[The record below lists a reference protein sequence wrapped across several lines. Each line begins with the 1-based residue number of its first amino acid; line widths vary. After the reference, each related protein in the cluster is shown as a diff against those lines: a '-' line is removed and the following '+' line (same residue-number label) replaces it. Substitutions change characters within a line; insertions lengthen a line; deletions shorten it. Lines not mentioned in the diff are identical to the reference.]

1 MLEIKKCDLNLDD
14 TVTCGQLFRYFK
26 NDDNSYDI
34 ILKDRVINVRM
45 DNDTLLVESNNEND
59 LKNIVY
65 DYFDLNTDYENI
77 RNKIIKVDEKL
88 KESVYNSIGLRML
101 RQDPTEMIISYIIS
115 ANNNVTRISNSINL
129 LCLRYGEKI
138 NFYTYPNP
146 SLRFIYPRQFLIKDK
161 DGNIIIKMS
170 TTWALLDD
178 KTRKIAMLKDGQL
191 PLKFEVHAEELPL
204 PKKLEIPLGEF
215 KKENIIT
222 YTDCDLNRHLNNT
235 RYIDYILDLYDAD
248 FYKTFSNN
256 VSYITGKVL
265 DNIVFQC
272 KIEFKDI

>member
-1 MLEIKKCDLNLDD
+1 MHEVKLVVKSSDVDEFKKLKLSS
-14 TVTCGQLFRYFK
+14 YFK
-26 NDDNSYDI
+26 MFQDVSVDA
-34 ILKDRVINVRM
+34 VEAINM
-45 DNDTLLVESNNEND
+45 GMSFNE
-59 LKNIVY
+59 
-65 DYFDLNTDYENI
+65 
-77 RNKIIKVDEKL
+77 EK
-88 KESVYNSIGLRML
+88 GL
-101 RQDPTEMIISYIIS
+101 IWV
-115 ANNNVTRISNSINL
+115 VTRARVEISRMPN
-129 LCLRYGEKI
+129 YGEKI

-146 SLRFIYPRQFLIKDK
+146 SLRFIYPRQFLVKDK

-178 KTRKIAMLKDGQL
+178 KTRKIAMLKDDEL
-191 PLKFEVHAEELPL
+191 PLEFEVHAEELPL
-204 PKKLEIPLGEF
+204 PKKLEIPLGEL

-248 FYKTFSNN
+248 FYKSHEIKNFAIDYMIEVKEKQTLKLYETFSNN